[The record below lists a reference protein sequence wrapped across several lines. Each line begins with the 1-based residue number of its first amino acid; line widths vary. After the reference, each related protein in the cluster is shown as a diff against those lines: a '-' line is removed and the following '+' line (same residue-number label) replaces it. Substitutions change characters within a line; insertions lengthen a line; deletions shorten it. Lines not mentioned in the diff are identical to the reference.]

1 MSPSVSVRLLL
12 TQSDARLVAL
22 ARAGHERAFEAL
34 VERYRCPLLGYC
46 RRLLLAHE
54 RAEDALQQ
62 GLMQAWLALRDGTE
76 VRDVKPWL
84 YRVVHNAALNTRR
97 SANNQAQLGA
107 ALSLTAP
114 PPEDFDRRIAAR
126 ETLAGLAELPEMQ
139 REALVRTAVGGYTY
153 EEAAT
158 TLGLSE
164 GAVRGLV
171 HRARATLRAATTAI
185 TPSPLLSWALG
196 SGGADAPLAGRLAA
210 GAGAGSAGLVAG
222 LLKVTATAVTAGVVV
237 VGGVGVS
244 RDTQHRAG
252 RARRHGHVHRA
263 SGASSLGAST
273 AAANHELAFAGK
285 GAGASPDRAMPA
297 RPRGPG
303 ARGMSPRGNGPEGKP
318 ISSGA
323 APRPSSAFRT
333 PRRNRPISS
342 AGQTKERGVTIA
354 PAPPAAPPLAPP
366 PPPAEAP
373 STHPVDGGGGQPQ
386 GNGGAQTGG
395 RQQQGGGG
403 GSGARQQVDGGG
415 RQPGGDGSSSSGGD
429 GGAQE
434 DSEHRQWSGPSGG
447 APTGQHSSRADSPNG
462 HQTADGGQDAS
473 PDSSSSQSSGESGES
488 EGGHGSARPDGRDQG
503 PSTGSAER
511 RRHTGQGTGTTAN
524 PTPST
529 GEQGTTTGDSS
540 EPTSGERNYGR

>member
-34 VERYRCPLLGYC
+34 VERYRRPLLGYC

-114 PPEDFDRRIAAR
+114 PSEDLDGRLAAR
-126 ETLAGLAELPEMQ
+126 ETLADLAALPEMQ

-171 HRARATLRAATTAI
+171 HRARATLRASTTAI

-244 RDTQHRAG
+244 RDTQHHAG
-252 RARRHGHVHRA
+252 RPRRHGRVHSA
-263 SGASSLGAST
+263 SGASSLVAST
-273 AAANHELAFAGK
+273 AAANHELALAGR
-285 GAGASPDRAMPA
+285 GAGASPGRAVHA
-297 RPRGPG
+297 TPRGMGPG
-303 ARGMSPRGNGPEGKP
+303 GMSPRGMGPGGKP
-318 ISSGA
+318 VSRVV
-323 APRPSSAFRT
+323 APRRSFAFRT
-333 PRRNRPISS
+333 PRRSRPISS
-342 AGQTKERGVTIA
+342 AGHTKERGVTIA
-354 PAPPAAPPLAPP
+354 PAAPAAPPLALP

-373 STHPVDGGGGQPQ
+373 PTHPGDGGGVQPP
-386 GNGGAQTGG
+386 GNGGAQ
-395 RQQQGGGG
+395 
-403 GSGARQQVDGGG
+403 
-415 RQPGGDGSSSSGGD
+415 GDG
-429 GGAQE
+429 
-434 DSEHRQWSGPSGG
+434 EHRQWSGPSGG
-447 APTGQHSSRADSPNG
+447 APTGQHGSREDSPDG
-462 HQTADGGQDAS
+462 HQTADGGHDAS
-473 PDSSSSQSSGESGES
+473 PDSSSTQSAGESES
-488 EGGHGSARPDGRDQG
+488 EGGQSSARPDGRDQG
-503 PSTGSAER
+503 PSTGSARPDGRDQGPGPSTGSAER
-511 RRHTGQGTGTTAN
+511 RRETGQRTGTTAN
-524 PTPST
+524 PTRSTGERGTTTNPTRST
-529 GEQGTTTGDSS
+529 GEQGTTTADSS
-540 EPTSGERNYGR
+540 EPASGERNYGR